1 MRPKAG
7 AEDDDV
13 VRPVDEVGEPRGEA
27 ELRAAIEAI
36 ERRRIDPSDARLS
49 FYQGIPGG
57 ILLELGRAWVFG
69 LEIAILVIV
78 VALTIS
84 LDSWPVAAAGLV
96 LLALVSGYAAIQLD
110 DWVDEHND
118 RLDDQLRAL
127 LAGVGRGAT

>member
-1 MRPKAG
+1 MTTVAG
-7 AEDDDV
+7 
-13 VRPVDEVGEPRGEA
+13 PMDEVGEPRGEA

-84 LDSWPVAAAGLV
+84 LGSWLVAAAGLL

-110 DWVDEHND
+110 DWVAEHNE
-118 RLDDQLRAL
+118 RLDGQLRAL
-127 LAGVGRGAT
+127 LAGEGGEAT

>member
-7 AEDDDV
+7 AEDDGV
-13 VRPVDEVGEPRGEA
+13 VRPMDEVGEPRGEA
-27 ELRAAIEAI
+27 ELRAAIEAV

-84 LDSWPVAAAGLV
+84 LGSWPVAAAGLL

-118 RLDDQLRAL
+118 RLDGQLRAL
-127 LAGVGRGAT
+127 LAGEGGETT